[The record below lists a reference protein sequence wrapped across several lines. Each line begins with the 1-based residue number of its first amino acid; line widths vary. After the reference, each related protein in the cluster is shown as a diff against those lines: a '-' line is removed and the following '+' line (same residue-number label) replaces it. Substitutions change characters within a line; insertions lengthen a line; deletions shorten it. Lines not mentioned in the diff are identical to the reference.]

1 MKKTDPPPSQPDN
14 QRPTCEGDAL
24 LVEENYAGAAAVYS
38 DAIKITSTTRHG
50 HQNEGHSSVPAGKH
64 DRREGGAG
72 QSNPVGPQPQAGKWL
87 RKIRTIQMLDIAE
100 ADGIAVGRSRRAQSG
115 LDAR

>member
-1 MKKTDPPPSQPDN
+1 MRVVKA
-14 QRPTCEGDAL
+14 E
-24 LVEENYAGAAAVYS
+24 
-38 DAIKITSTTRHG
+38 I
-50 HQNEGHSSVPAGKH
+50 
-64 DRREGGAG
+64 
-72 QSNPVGPQPQAGKWL
+72 QAGKWL

>member
-50 HQNEGHSSVPAGKH
+50 HQNEGHSSVPAGNMTDAKV
-64 DRREGGAG
+64 A
-72 QSNPVGPQPQAGKWL
+72 QAKA
-87 RKIRTIQMLDIAE
+87 TQLDPSPRQ
-100 ADGIAVGRSRRAQSG
+100 GNG
-115 LDAR
+115 